1 MIEKIVGLGA
11 AGSTKVAPNSHG
23 ASSRLTGFLC
33 QLRPAHLQF
42 QRPLW
47 TEHVELRDQRRM
59 ARGARRISSR
69 KLQALDAAAI
79 VKLQRGAG
87 AICPRQQLDVPQLV
101 IIARDTLWDRE
112 LSGAILNGL
121 LAGIE

>member
-1 MIEKIVGLGA
+1 
-11 AGSTKVAPNSHG
+11 
-23 ASSRLTGFLC
+23 
-33 QLRPAHLQF
+33 
-42 QRPLW
+42 

-59 ARGARRISSR
+59 ARRARRIRSR
-69 KLQALDAAAI
+69 KLQALDATAI

-121 LAGIE
+121 LAGIAIAIFLDVCPSDDSAHKGVTRVDAGHRNHGAIPGLTRRMGKIA